1 MAKSASSLTEGSL
14 PRQILLYS
22 LPLIASN
29 LLQVMFNM
37 ADIAVIGQFSGT
49 AALGSVGSTTTLVNI
64 FTGTL
69 LGFGGGISVL
79 AARYLG
85 ARDWKDLHET
95 THTALVLS
103 LLLGLFA
110 LVFGEA
116 FSPLFLRL
124 LGTKAELLGG
134 AVLYM
139 RVYLL
144 SMPGAALYNFGN
156 AMFSA
161 AGNTRKPL
169 QYLTAAGI
177 LNIVLN
183 LFFVVVLK
191 WDVAGVA
198 AASAV
203 SQTFSGTMLLR
214 ALICT
219 KDEYGVQPRKI
230 RMTRNKVS
238 PLLWLCLPAAFQNT
252 VFYTSSLFVQ
262 AGINS
267 FDATMVAANAAAAN
281 ADPLAYD
288 VMAAFHTACASFV
301 GQNYGAGN
309 KERIRKSYHISLAYS
324 FGVSACIS
332 TLLLLFHNQFLGIF
346 TSDPAVVQ
354 AGLTRL
360 FVMGLSYP
368 WSAFMD
374 CTIAASRGLGKTVG
388 PTVIVILGSCVF
400 RIVWVYT
407 IFAFFGTIVSLYL
420 LYIVSWA
427 ITAFFEILSY
437 RRSFREQTKIF
448 AREKVAVQV

>member
-1 MAKSASSLTEGSL
+1 MTAKKTNELTSGRLSV
-14 PRQILLYS
+14 QILLYS

-37 ADIAVIGQFSGT
+37 ADVAVIGQFSGT

-64 FTGTL
+64 FTGSL
-69 LGFGGGISVL
+69 LGFGSGISVL

-85 ARDWKDLHET
+85 AHDWKDLHET
-95 THTALVLS
+95 THTSLVLS
-103 LLLGLFA
+103 LALGVFA
-110 LVFGEA
+110 LALGQG

-124 LGTKAELLGG
+124 LGTKPELLPG

-144 SMPGAALYNFGN
+144 GMPGAALFNFGN

-161 AGNTRKPL
+161 AGNTKKPL

-183 LFFVVVLK
+183 LFFVIGLR
-191 WDVAGVA
+191 WGVAGVA
-198 AASAV
+198 AASAI
-203 SQTFSGTMLLR
+203 SQTASGLLLLR
-214 ALICT
+214 ALIVSGE
-219 KDEYGVQPRKI
+219 EYGVNPAHI
-230 RMTRNKVS
+230 RLTRSKVS
-238 PLLWLCLPAAFQNT
+238 PLLWLCLPAALQNA

-262 AGINS
+262 AGVNS

-332 TLLLLFHNQFLGIF
+332 ALLLLFHRQFLGIF

-354 AGLTRL
+354 AGVTRL

-374 CTIAASRGLGKTVG
+374 CTIAASRGLGKTMG
-388 PTVIVILGSCVF
+388 PTVIVLLGSCVF
-400 RIVWVYT
+400 RIIWVYT
-407 IFAFFGTIVSLYL
+407 IFAYFGTIVSLYL
-420 LYIVSWA
+420 LYIVSWF
-427 ITAFFEILSY
+427 ITAAFEILVY
-437 RRSFREQTKIF
+437 RRYFHEQTSIF
-448 AREKVAVQV
+448 KKKPVVA

>member
-1 MAKSASSLTEGSL
+1 MANAASNLTTGSL
-14 PRQILLYS
+14 PKQILLYS

-37 ADIAVIGQFSGT
+37 ADVAVIGQFSGT
-49 AALGSVGSTTTLVNI
+49 AALGSVGSTTMLVNI

-85 ARDWKDLHET
+85 ARDWKDLSET

-103 LLLGLFA
+103 LILGVFA
-110 LVFGEA
+110 LVFGECL
-116 FSPLFLRL
+116 SPLFLHL
-124 LGTKAELLGG
+124 LGTKPELLAG

-144 SMPGAALYNFGN
+144 GMPGAALYNFGN

-161 AGNTRKPL
+161 AGNTKKPL
-169 QYLTAAGI
+169 QYLTMAGI

-183 LFFVVVLK
+183 LFFVVVLD
-191 WDVAGVA
+191 WSVAGVA
-198 AASAV
+198 AASAI
-203 SQTFSGTMLLR
+203 SQTFSGLALLR
-214 ALICT
+214 ALIKT
-219 KDEYGVQPRKI
+219 REEYGVQPGQI

-252 VFYTSSLFVQ
+252 VFYTSGLFVQ
-262 AGINS
+262 AGINT

-281 ADPLAYD
+281 SDPLAYD

-309 KERIRKSYHISLAYS
+309 RERIRKSYHISLAYS
-324 FGVSACIS
+324 FGISACIS
-332 TLLLLFHNQFLGIF
+332 ALLLIFHNQFLGIF
-346 TSDPAVVQ
+346 TSDPAVVK
-354 AGLTRL
+354 AGLARL

-374 CTIAASRGLGKTVG
+374 CTIAASRGLGKTVA

-400 RIVWVYT
+400 RIIWIYT
-407 IFAFFGTIVSLYL
+407 IFAYFGTIVSLYL

-427 ITAFFEILSY
+427 ITATFEIISY
-437 RRSFREQTKIF
+437 RHSFRQQTAIF
-448 AREKVAVQV
+448 VKEKAAV